1 MSIDLTATS
10 VPAGGLA
17 LPESLRR
24 QLDAFRRVV
33 WTVKAIE
40 AVCGAVFGVLVAW
53 LLLFLLDRIS
63 DTSSLVRWILFAA
76 AVASCAAIPV
86 AFHRWIWSHRGLDSL
101 ARLIARRF
109 PSLGDQL
116 LGIVEIVRNHGD
128 QQASRPL
135 CEAAIHQVAESA
147 GRCDLREAVPR
158 PRHRLWAWL
167 AAVPLALALA
177 LPLIVPDAAANA
189 WARFL
194 SPWRLVERFT
204 FTRIGGLPEKLV
216 IPHGEQAE
224 VAIGLSAESRWRPAR
239 AQARIGS
246 GDTLTADRDGD
257 RYTLTLPPQ
266 MTEAGMQLAVGDA
279 RQRVTLVPTFR
290 PEITG
295 ISARVQW
302 PAYLGRPEPVTK
314 DARGGMLAVVKGSS
328 VVVTA
333 TASRELSSATIDGAS
348 VAPAGGTISTPALV
362 VDRPLDL
369 SLAWQDTLGL
379 SGSKPLIVGLAAA
392 DDAPPTIA
400 VDGLAGK
407 SVLLENETVRFSLQ
421 ARDDFGVKHVGIEWI
436 GSESGVPESAGDRTA
451 GERLLAAG
459 GPAAETLDAIGTFS
473 PAALAIAPQTVEV
486 RVFAEDYLPGRARI
500 YSPPAVFLVM
510 NSSDH
515 ALWINDQIARWK
527 QQTAEVRDREMELLA
542 RNEELRELSDEQL
555 DAPESRKAIREQA
568 AAEKNNGRRLDRLAD
583 SGAELVGQALR
594 NPEFDA
600 ATLESLAQN
609 VQDLKAMAE
618 TRMPGIGELLQ
629 AAAEAAKGDD
639 PKSEPTKDPGRG
651 SNSVGTARANGKG
664 NGQGKEQGNEKKD
677 ESQLP
682 PTPKVVDSEGSA
694 YQANEQPQSPEKK
707 DGGGG
712 GGRLGLPTTIVG
724 SVPQPPKKG
733 GEGASQQKKQ
743 SQKKLLAE
751 AIEKQRQLLEDFAKI
766 AQQLAEVMARL
777 EGTTFVKRLKAASRS
792 ELKVGEGLASIV
804 SRGFGS
810 PAKADRGESFP
821 RQVAAVTKGNDEVGK
836 KLSAVMDDLDAYSA
850 RRPQPALRT
859 VLEEMK
865 QLDVLGSL
873 RQLTQDMSREAG
885 VSIAQTEF
893 WSDTFDRWAD
903 ELVPPPCGS
912 CNGGGT
918 CESLPPEV
926 VLEAMLILEAETNLR
941 EETRVAEQ
949 LRPSL
954 EPEAFKT
961 RATGLASEQQGLVE
975 RVAAV
980 VEKLIDAPDDLLR
993 FDDEIERMKREL
1005 MPSRNRPVKFA
1016 GDIAIFKQVER
1027 VMAESRGI
1035 LSAPDTGR
1043 RAIAAETEAIE
1054 LLLQSRF
1061 GGGGGGG
1068 GGSSPGGGGT
1078 GGTRNAALTTLGQ
1091 GINAQARN
1099 EAPEEE
1105 QSIGRSG
1112 RELPEEFR
1120 DGLDAYFN
1128 VFERSRDA
1136 TGRAP

>member
-1 MSIDLTATS
+1 
-10 VPAGGLA
+10 
-17 LPESLRR
+17 
-24 QLDAFRRVV
+24 
-33 WTVKAIE
+33 
-40 AVCGAVFGVLVAW
+40 
-53 LLLFLLDRIS
+53 
-63 DTSSLVRWILFAA
+63 
-76 AVASCAAIPV
+76 
-86 AFHRWIWSHRGLDSL
+86 
-101 ARLIARRF
+101 
-109 PSLGDQL
+109 
-116 LGIVEIVRNHGD
+116 
-128 QQASRPL
+128 
-135 CEAAIHQVAESA
+135 
-147 GRCDLREAVPR
+147 
-158 PRHRLWAWL
+158 
-167 AAVPLALALA
+167 
-177 LPLIVPDAAANA
+177 
-189 WARFL
+189 
-194 SPWRLVERFT
+194 
-204 FTRIGGLPEKLV
+204 
-216 IPHGEQAE
+216 
-224 VAIGLSAESRWRPAR
+224 
-239 AQARIGS
+239 
-246 GDTLTADRDGD
+246 
-257 RYTLTLPPQ
+257 
-266 MTEAGMQLAVGDA
+266 
-279 RQRVTLVPTFR
+279 
-290 PEITG
+290 
-295 ISARVQW
+295 
-302 PAYLGRPEPVTK
+302 
-314 DARGGMLAVVKGSS
+314 
-328 VVVTA
+328 
-333 TASRELSSATIDGAS
+333 
-348 VAPAGGTISTPALV
+348 
-362 VDRPLDL
+362 
-369 SLAWQDTLGL
+369 
-379 SGSKPLIVGLAAA
+379 
-392 DDAPPTIA
+392 
-400 VDGLAGK
+400 
-407 SVLLENETVRFSLQ
+407 
-421 ARDDFGVKHVGIEWI
+421 
-436 GSESGVPESAGDRTA
+436 
-451 GERLLAAG
+451 
-459 GPAAETLDAIGTFS
+459 
-473 PAALAIAPQTVEV
+473 
-486 RVFAEDYLPGRARI
+486 
-500 YSPPAVFLVM
+500 
-510 NSSDH
+510 
-515 ALWINDQIARWK
+515 
-527 QQTAEVRDREMELLA
+527 MELLA
-542 RNEELRELSDEQL
+542 RNEELRELSDEKL

-568 AAEKNNGRRLDRLAD
+568 AAEKNNGRRLERLAD

-639 PKSEPTKDPGRG
+639 PKSDPTSDPTRDPTSNAGRG
-651 SNSVGTARANGKG
+651 SNSVGTSRANGKK
-664 NGQGKEQGNEKKD
+664 NAPGNEKKE
-677 ESQLP
+677 ESPLP
-682 PTPKVVDSEGSA
+682 PAPKVVDSEASA

-712 GGRLGLPTTIVG
+712 GGGRLGLPTTIVG
-724 SVPQPPKKG
+724 SVPQSPKKSG
-733 GEGASQQKKQ
+733 DGASQQKKQ

-804 SRGFGS
+804 SRGFGP
-810 PAKADRGESFP
+810 PAKADRSESFP

-850 RRPQPALRT
+850 RRPQQSLRT

-865 QLDVLGSL
+865 TLDVLGSL

-949 LRPSL
+949 LRPGV

-961 RATGLASEQQGLVE
+961 RAAGLASEQQGLVE
-975 RVAAV
+975 RVAAM
-980 VEKLIDAPDDLLR
+980 VEKLIDTPDDLLR

-1005 MPSRNRPVKFA
+1005 MPNRNRPVKFA
-1016 GDIAIFKQVER
+1016 GDIAIFKQVKA
-1027 VMAESRGI
+1027 VMAEARGI
-1035 LSAPDTGR
+1035 LAATDTGR

-1068 GGSSPGGGGT
+1068 GGSSPGGGGM
-1078 GGTRNAALTTLGQ
+1078 GGTRNAALTSLGQ
-1091 GINAQARN
+1091 GINAKARH